1 MVPRARRPGCS
12 LRHVPPAADSL
23 HRSAGGSGRCAMSSN
38 AMRDTRFCWAGRFCK
53 RLWPFL
59 VAKAVCSTKTAP
71 TQHND
76 GVNCDQLVRLLEPIA
91 QPTPVFRPFFAR
103 SPKVLT
109 KRFTWHPKTSRSRLI
124 KADHSMI
131 LTLSEFAGRCWT
143 GGSLIELW
151 DSILD
156 YFFINHTLTRAR
168 WPNVPPFRSHRQPAA
183 LLSEAYSLH
192 RITSPLSTLP

>member
-1 MVPRARRPGCS
+1 MAGGMPRELPTSTGGSARTSALPGSPAASTAAASAAASMMGGWSSPNNVAVGMPRAGHYLSRRTAQPLSAVG
-12 LRHVPPAADSL
+12 
-23 HRSAGGSGRCAMSSN
+23 RSGAMSSN
-38 AMRDTRFCWAGRFCK
+38 AMRDARFCWAGRFCK

-109 KRFTWHPKTSRSRLI
+109 KRFTWHPKTSRGPS
-124 KADHSMI
+124 AHAM
-131 LTLSEFAGRCWT
+131 
-143 GGSLIELW
+143 
-151 DSILD
+151 
-156 YFFINHTLTRAR
+156 AR
-168 WPNVPPFRSHRQPAA
+168 WPISMRRLGHIILPAVTRA
-183 LLSEAYSLH
+183 VNSVAW
-192 RITSPLSTLP
+192 

>member
-1 MVPRARRPGCS
+1 MSRLSQVA
-12 LRHVPPAADSL
+12 VAA
-23 HRSAGGSGRCAMSSN
+23 SAGGAPRCSPSRCDQDVYTSLWSRPRGVPATTSARRQGASRVSRHRCRRRPLLQNRAMSSN
-38 AMRDTRFCWAGRFCK
+38 AMRDARFCWADRFCK

-109 KRFTWHPKTSRSRLI
+109 KRFTWHPKTSRRHPALARSLVRV
-124 KADHSMI
+124 
-131 LTLSEFAGRCWT
+131 LS
-143 GGSLIELW
+143 
-151 DSILD
+151 
-156 YFFINHTLTRAR
+156 
-168 WPNVPPFRSHRQPAA
+168 PPR
-183 LLSEAYSLH
+183 
-192 RITSPLSTLP
+192 